1 MLCDEHVW
9 QKMVDLSFMTTCCA
23 KFFFV
28 SMTHCRVTI
37 VVFYIWLLTP
47 FSVHDSMSCA
57 GHILPRQA
65 ATPRLQ
71 QGPGSKRGGRG
82 H

>member
-1 MLCDEHVW
+1 MAENGG
-9 QKMVDLSFMTTCCA
+9 S
-23 KFFFV
+23 KFHDYMNVQSFFV

-47 FSVHDSMSCA
+47 FSVHDAMSCA

-71 QGPGSKRGGRG
+71 QGPGSKRGGRAIKV
-82 H
+82 